1 VRLLALKGRTAAEV
15 RRLLDRRGF
24 EPGEIEGVLARL
36 IRSGYLN
43 DAEFAASYVRT
54 RGARRALGPVR
65 LAAELRA
72 KGIADAD
79 IAAALAA
86 RAATEDPAVAAA
98 RAAARKWQSLRHLTP
113 EVARRR
119 LAAHLERQGFSTDL
133 VLTICRTTIAGDDAS
148 PPAERPP
155 RR

>member
-15 RRLLDRRGF
+15 GRLLERRGF
-24 EPGEIEGVLARL
+24 EPGEIEGVLTRL
-36 IRSGYLN
+36 VSSGYLN
-43 DAEFAASYVRT
+43 DAEYAASYVRT

-72 KGIADAD
+72 KGIADAE

-86 RAATEDPAVAAA
+86 RAAAEDPAAAA
-98 RAAARKWQSLRHLTP
+98 ERTAARKWRSLRHLAP

-119 LAAHLERQGFSTDL
+119 LAAHLARQGFPADL